1 MEGMKVLSDS
11 TSQQLDGVKKLLLNH
26 IFDAK
31 HRFESTLN
39 HLDTVIERFDHTVGQ
54 LWYIMFDLV
63 NFEAKLDRLASWKE

>member
-39 HLDTVIERFDHTVGQ
+39 HLDTVIERFKHTVGQ
-54 LWYIMFDLV
+54 LY
-63 NFEAKLDRLASWKE
+63 A